1 MPSWDTI
8 FKDQGYFFLE
18 PHPDMER
25 LVRLFKNNG
34 VQRILDLGCGTGRH
48 IVYLSK
54 MGFQMDG
61 LDSSPHAIEL
71 TQKWLKEEGL
81 TATIREHLMER
92 SFPYQDTSFDA
103 LISVQV
109 IHHNLLKD
117 ILFTISEIERVLK
130 PRGLIFVTVPILGSK
145 PINPEKEWHLHQ
157 VESGTYIPQKG
168 PESGIP
174 HHYFTEDELCEA
186 FNRFELLE
194 IYMDSTDHRCLLGVK
209 R

>member
-18 PHPDMER
+18 PHSDMAR
-25 LVRLFKNNG
+25 LVELFKNNS

-48 IVYLSK
+48 LVYLSK
-54 MGFQMDG
+54 MGFHMDG
-61 LDSSPHAIEL
+61 LDSSPHAIAL
-71 TQKWLKEEGL
+71 ATKWLMNEDL
-81 TATIREHLMER
+81 TATIKEHQMEH
-92 SFPYQDTSFDA
+92 SFPYNNLLFDA
-103 LISVQV
+103 LISIQV

-130 PRGLIFVTVPILGSK
+130 PGGFIFITVPVLDST
-145 PINPEKEWHLHQ
+145 PVNPEKDWHLYQ
-157 VESGTYIPQKG
+157 VEDGTYIPQKG

-174 HHYFTEDELCEA
+174 HHYFTKDELCEA
-186 FNRFELLE
+186 FNRFEVLE
-194 IYMDSTDHRCLLGVK
+194 IYMDHTNHRCLLGIK